1 MPGARFFAD
10 TDRRPVTGCYASVR
24 RTAYYASAKRP
35 CVDELVVRTAVYADP
50 DDVYAFLLDF
60 PRYARYSE
68 YLREVRTTAG
78 DGGPGTRYALTFA
91 WWKITYTAHSRV
103 IDVAPPE
110 RIDWEIT
117 KDIDAGGCWRVTPR
131 SDGSAAGDSDSDRAV
146 GDGDQPA
153 CEVALEV
160 EFDPSS
166 ASSDA
171 LDLPRLVS
179 FNWVLKKAI
188 PLIRTEA
195 ERVVER
201 AVRDLEGSSR
211 DVDLDVYVDSERI

>member
-1 MPGARFFAD
+1 MYPTTPAGSA
-10 TDRRPVTGCYASVR
+10 GSVDSAGSTHSGRR
-24 RTAYYASAKRP
+24 RTAYYAPAEPP
-35 CVDELVVRTAVYADP
+35 CVDELVVSTKVYADP
-50 DDVYAFLLDF
+50 QDVYAFLLDF
-60 PRYARYSE
+60 PQYANYSE
-68 YLREVRTTAG
+68 YLREVRTLQG

-103 IDVAPPE
+103 TGVDPPK

-117 KDIDAGGCWRVTPR
+117 KDIDAGGCWRVTPIA
-131 SDGSAAGDSDSDRAV
+131 SDGDAD
-146 GDGDQPA
+146 DQTDDAQPT

-160 EFDPSS
+160 EFDPGS

-171 LDLPRLVS
+171 LNLPRLVS
-179 FNWVLKKAI
+179 FDWVLKKAI

-201 AVRDLEGSSR
+201 AVRDLEESTR
-211 DVDLDVYVDSERI
+211 DVELDVYVDSERI

>member
-1 MPGARFFAD
+1 M
-10 TDRRPVTGCYASVR
+10 
-24 RTAYYASAKRP
+24 
-35 CVDELVVRTAVYADP
+35 DELVVSTEVYADP
-50 DDVYAFLLDF
+50 EDVYAFLLDF
-60 PRYARYSE
+60 PRYANYSE
-68 YLREVRTTAG
+68 YLREVRTVTG

-91 WWKITYTAHSRV
+91 WWKITYTARSEV
-103 IDVAPPE
+103 TGVEPPE

-117 KDIDAGGCWRVTPR
+117 KDIDAGGRWRITPPETGEGDEGADGTGNADAGP
-131 SDGSAAGDSDSDRAV
+131 SDDA
-146 GDGDQPA
+146 P

-179 FNWVLKKAI
+179 FDWVLKKAI
-188 PLIRTEA
+188 PLIRGEA

-201 AVRDLEGSSR
+201 AVRHLEG
-211 DVDLDVYVDSERI
+211 

>member
-1 MPGARFFAD
+1 MSFRVL
-10 TDRRPVTGCYASVR
+10 RASSLAVFSLSHR
-24 RTAYYASAKRP
+24 RTAYYPPPERAY
-35 CVDELVVRTAVYADP
+35 VDELVVSTEVYADP
-50 DDVYAFLLDF
+50 EEVYEFLLDF
-60 PRYARYSE
+60 PGYARYSK
-68 YLREVRTTAG
+68 YLDDVRTLRG

-103 IDVAPPE
+103 TGVEPPE

-117 KDIDAGGCWRVTPR
+117 KDIDAGGRWRVTASE
-131 SDGSAAGDSDSDRAV
+131 SDGGEAAGRDDAAGDAV
-146 GDGDQPA
+146 GTADSPG

-160 EFDPSS
+160 EFDPGS
-166 ASSDA
+166 ASPDA

-179 FNWVLKKAI
+179 FDWVLKKAI

-195 ERVVER
+195 ERVVQR
-201 AVRDLEGSSR
+201 AVRDLEGSTR